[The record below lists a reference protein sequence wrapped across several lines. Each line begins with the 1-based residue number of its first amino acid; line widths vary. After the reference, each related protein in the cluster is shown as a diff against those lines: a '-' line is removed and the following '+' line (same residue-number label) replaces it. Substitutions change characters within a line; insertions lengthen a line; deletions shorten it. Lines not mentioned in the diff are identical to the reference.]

1 MFRRFTKPELD
12 EIIKNA
18 GLTKL
23 QKQIFTLRFYD
34 EDEPSVIAIC
44 LTLCISEGKYYREM
58 KENRKNASKYQ
69 KKVDTLVSTFY
80 FII

>member
-23 QKQIFTLRFYD
+23 QKQIITLRAYD
-34 EDEPSVIAIC
+34 ENEPSVISIC

-58 KENRKNASKYQ
+58 KEIKE
-69 KKVDTLVSTFY
+69 LVERFLKERP
-80 FII
+80 IKPK

>member
-58 KENRKNASKYQ
+58 KEIRELVERFLKEKPRKRK
-69 KKVDTLVSTFY
+69 
-80 FII
+80 